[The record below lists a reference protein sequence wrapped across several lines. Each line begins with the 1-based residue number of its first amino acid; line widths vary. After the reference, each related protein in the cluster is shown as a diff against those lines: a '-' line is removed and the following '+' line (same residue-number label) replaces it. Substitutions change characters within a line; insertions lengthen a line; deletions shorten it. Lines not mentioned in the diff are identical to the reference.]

1 MHASPRAKINLTLS
15 VGPRGDDGYH
25 PLSSVVLRVGL
36 ADDLTVAPTPGPGG
50 DVLTLAGLGGAPTAG
65 NLVLRAFALTR
76 RALGHD
82 LPGLVA
88 HLEKRIPM
96 AAGLGGGSAD
106 AAAAVDGALVVW
118 GAGLAPD
125 VRAEIDLEL
134 GADVPFFTRG
144 GNAAL
149 VEGRG
154 EQVERL
160 AQPTGEL
167 GVLLVT
173 PPIAL
178 STARVFARFDD
189 LGLATAAESVTR
201 DLASAW
207 RAGMSTKTLVAWA
220 ARLRDAND
228 LWAAAASLA
237 PGLVTLR
244 EHLEAETDRP
254 WLLTGSGSTLFALYP
269 SPAEATAEG
278 RLLVSAESES
288 LEGAMINTV
297 DLVGPDPAWRFP

>member
-1 MHASPRAKINLTLS
+1 MHASPRAKVNLTLS

-25 PLSSVVLRVGL
+25 PLSSVFLRVGL
-36 ADDLTVAPTPGPGG
+36 ADELVVAPAPGPGG
-50 DVLTLAGLGGAPTAG
+50 DVLTLAGLPGAPVEG

-96 AAGLGGGSAD
+96 AAGLGGGSSD
-106 AAAAVDGALVVW
+106 AAAAVDGALLVW
-118 GAGLAPD
+118 GAWLAPD
-125 VRAEIDLEL
+125 LRAEIDLAL
-134 GADVPFFTRG
+134 GADVPFFARG
-144 GNAAL
+144 GEVAL

-160 AQPTGEL
+160 ARPSGEL

-178 STARVFARFDD
+178 STAQAFARFDE
-189 LGLATAAESVTR
+189 LGAATTSETLTH
-201 DLASAW
+201 DLAQAL
-207 RAGMSTKTLVAWA
+207 RDGMSSETLVAWA

-228 LWAAAASLA
+228 LWPAAASMA
-237 PGLVTLR
+237 PGLAALR
-244 EHLEAETDRP
+244 EYLEAQTDKP
-254 WLLTGSGSTLFALYP
+254 WLLTGSGSTLFCLYP
-269 SPAEATAEG
+269 SVAQTAAEG
-278 RLLVSAESES
+278 RLLVQAESEL
-288 LEGAMINTV
+288 LEGAMINAV

>member
-25 PLSSVVLRVGL
+25 SLSSVFLRVGL
-36 ADDLTVAPTPGPGG
+36 ADDLTVAPAPGPGG
-50 DVLTLAGLGGAPTAG
+50 DVLTLAGLPGAPVDG

-106 AAAAVDGALVVW
+106 AAAAVDGALIVW
-118 GAGLAPD
+118 GAGLALD
-125 VRAEIDLEL
+125 VRAEIDLDL
-134 GADVPFFTRG
+134 GADVPFFARG
-144 GNAAL
+144 GEVAL
-149 VEGRG
+149 VRGRG

-160 AQPTGEL
+160 ALPTGEL
-167 GVLLVT
+167 GLLLVT

-178 STARVFARFDD
+178 STAQVFARFDE
-189 LGLATAAESVTR
+189 LGIATASESVTR
-201 DLASAW
+201 DLA
-207 RAGMSTKTLVAWA
+207 RALRDGTSSETVVAWA

-237 PGLVTLR
+237 PGLAALH
-244 EHLEAETDRP
+244 EHLEAETGRP
-254 WLLTGSGSTLFALYP
+254 WLLSGSGSTLFALYP
-269 SPAEATAEG
+269 SPAEAAVEG
-278 RLLVSAESES
+278 RLLVSAESEL
-288 LEGAMINTV
+288 LEGAMINAV

>member
-1 MHASPRAKINLTLS
+1 
-15 VGPRGDDGYH
+15 VE
-25 PLSSVVLRVGL
+25 
-36 ADDLTVAPTPGPGG
+36 
-50 DVLTLAGLGGAPTAG
+50 G

-96 AAGLGGGSAD
+96 AAGLGGGSSD

-125 VRAEIDLEL
+125 LRAEIDLAL
-134 GADVPFFTRG
+134 GADVPFFARG
-144 GNAAL
+144 GEVAL

-160 AQPTGEL
+160 ARPSGEL

-178 STARVFARFDD
+178 STAQAFARFDE
-189 LGLATAAESVTR
+189 LGAATTSETLTH
-201 DLASAW
+201 DLAQAL
-207 RAGMSTKTLVAWA
+207 RDGMSSETLVAWA

-228 LWAAAASLA
+228 LWPAAASMA
-237 PGLVTLR
+237 PGLAALR
-244 EHLEAETDRP
+244 EYLEAQTDKP
-254 WLLTGSGSTLFALYP
+254 WLLTGSGSTLFCLYP
-269 SPAEATAEG
+269 SVAQTAAEG
-278 RLLVSAESES
+278 RLLVQAESEL
-288 LEGAMINTV
+288 LEGAMINAV